1 MGLEVTTTIDGLN
14 ASWPIDLVPNDDPIT
29 EGDDHIR
36 LLKVVIKNIF
46 PGITT
51 NGFNTAILA
60 YETELNY
67 LTGLTSIL
75 QTQLDTLSD
84 HMIPIGGIIQYS
96 GLFIN
101 IPLNYQLCNGVN
113 GTPDMTKDLVYGT
126 NTEFEVGDIGGTD
139 DQVNIAHTHTA
150 DHNHSGS
157 TGSNGNHS
165 HNVTSGGSSL
175 SNSSVFTV
183 RLNTGSSTPVASSFD
198 GTHRHILTVD
208 QDASSFTTDG
218 ASGTGLNVPPYIKL
232 AHIQRM
238 A

>member
-14 ASWPIDLVPNDDPIT
+14 ALWPIDLVPNDDPIS

-36 LLKVVIKNIF
+36 LLKTVIKSIF
-46 PGITT
+46 PGVGG
-51 NGFNTAILA
+51 NGFNAAIFS

-67 LTGLTSIL
+67 LAGLTSVL
-75 QTQLDTLSD
+75 QTQLDTLAD

-96 GLFIN
+96 GLFVN

-126 NTEFEVGDIGGTD
+126 NTEIEVGDIGGND
-139 DQVNIAHTHTA
+139 DQVNITHTHTS

-157 TGSNGNHS
+157 TAPNGNHT
-165 HNVTSGGSSL
+165 HNVTSGGGSL
-175 SNSSVFTV
+175 ANTSVFTV
-183 RLNTGSSTPVASSFD
+183 RDNTGTSTPVTSSFD

-218 ASGTGLNVPPYIKL
+218 GSGVGLNTPPYIKL

-238 A
+238 T